1 LVIHRLLKEY
11 QTSMTLD
18 RREAIRKQLPF
29 IAKQSSEMER
39 RAMEA
44 ERAAIKV
51 MQVEY
56 MKRHVGDEFH
66 AVISGVTHFGVF
78 VEVNDLL
85 VEGMIHVRDLED
97 DYYAYDE
104 KHYSL
109 IGRRTGK
116 QYRLGDSVY
125 VKVIRVNP
133 EERKID
139 FAISVPEVENRRA
152 R

>member
-1 LVIHRLLKEY
+1 
-11 QTSMTLD
+11 
-18 RREAIRKQLPF
+18 
-29 IAKQSSEMER
+29 
-39 RAMEA
+39 
-44 ERAAIKV
+44 
-51 MQVEY
+51 
-56 MKRHVGDEFH
+56 
-66 AVISGVTHFGVF
+66 VISGVTHFGVF